1 MKRAPPPAG
10 REPSAPNAVR
20 WNPAGGCVRLRWSVA
35 NFSRFDKLE
44 NARKAA
50 SEQPRRTE
58 PALERF
64 AEADPRHTTHSP
76 VATDD
81 GTLQRFATDTEDVVR
96 TAEAGLA
103 TLPTLEC
110 GACGTD
116 CGKFDVACH
125 VCGSRLDTD
134 QTLARNE
141 PRVHQR
147 ALDHRTAGELTQRT
161 LADELAHRRST
172 TLPLREAPFPWVAL
186 TLGTV
191 GVMALLW
198 ALHPALSLMGL
209 AFGIVAGIL
218 SRRSRRR

>member
-1 MKRAPPPAG
+1 
-10 REPSAPNAVR
+10 
-20 WNPAGGCVRLRWSVA
+20 VA

-44 NARKAA
+44 NARKPNA
-50 SEQPRRTE
+50 EQPRRTE

-64 AEADPRHTTHSP
+64 AETDPRHTTQSP

-96 TAEAGLA
+96 TAEASLA

-116 CGKFDVACH
+116 CGKFEVACH

-141 PRVHQR
+141 LRLRQH
-147 ALDHRTAGELTQRT
+147 ALDQRSASDLTQRT

-172 TLPLREAPFPWVAL
+172 TLPLREAAFPWVAL

-191 GVMALLW
+191 GVMVLLW

-209 AFGIVAGIL
+209 VFGITTGIL